1 MRRIHKRK
9 FRGKLK
15 YKYLAAF
22 IGVSLFL
29 ALILTFSYY
38 WYFNRMYEQ
47 QTQEYI
53 RNMGRESIGSL
64 ELTMKQINTVILSI
78 QSEDTIQ
85 DFLYGVDHHQYTIA
99 EQVAM
104 QNSLRNTVYANILWT
119 DSITNVYL
127 ESDRGHSEIWEKS
140 GGGVI
145 WNRDRRQFIYDGG
158 GRAVWLGLDDS
169 GRFMQVG
176 AQINSKKDMSV
187 LGFLML
193 QIPADDFSS
202 HVENMSFIR
211 EGKSL
216 IVDSTMNVIISTG
229 DEVSQVSGELKDLIS
244 DDMTGNDLLR
254 TNVAGI
260 DSYVYIEK
268 MNSADWYMVSLIPR
282 ISYLGVLRD
291 LRVVLGVFC
300 VLVLFGIS
308 LLIFYIVSRFTE
320 RIENLQEA
328 MQRFGE
334 GDFNVICA
342 VRANDEIGELSQHFN
357 MMVYN
362 INDLVDRVY
371 NANMLRQKAEL
382 EALRMQINPHFLYNT
397 LDMVAWISRD
407 KGVTEVADIAV
418 SLSQMMRYT
427 IKGTAMTDLKAE
439 LEHIRHYLTIQLF
452 GISLLIFYIVSRF
465 TERIENLQEAMQRF
479 GEGDFNVICAVRAN
493 DEIGELSQHFNMMV
507 YNINDLVDRVYN
519 ANMLRQKAELEALR
533 MQINPHF
540 LYNTLDMVAWISRD
554 KGVTEVADIAVSLSQ
569 MMRYTIKGT
578 AMTDL
583 KAELEHIR
591 HYLTIQKLRY
601 GDRITFI
608 VQSPEELMGF
618 RLPKLVIQPLVENAI
633 IHGVENI
640 EQGVVVLDVQ
650 KVKDRV
656 RICVSDNGVGME
668 QSKIDEIL
676 GEDEELIMEAQ
687 DSIGLRNVNRRL
699 KIRYGES
706 HGLVI
711 ESVPGSGTRIC
722 IWIPMT
728 ENAEDNS

>member
-1 MRRIHKRK
+1 MFAKAVPAENEEGKCMRRIHKRK

-362 INDLVDRVY
+362 INDLVV
-371 NANMLRQKAEL
+371 
-382 EALRMQINPHFLYNT
+382 
-397 LDMVAWISRD
+397 
-407 KGVTEVADIAV
+407 
-418 SLSQMMRYT
+418 
-427 IKGTAMTDLKAE
+427 
-439 LEHIRHYLTIQLF
+439 
-452 GISLLIFYIVSRF
+452 
-465 TERIENLQEAMQRF
+465 
-479 GEGDFNVICAVRAN
+479 
-493 DEIGELSQHFNMMV
+493 
-507 YNINDLVDRVYN
+507 RVYN

>member
-1 MRRIHKRK
+1 
-9 FRGKLK
+9 
-15 YKYLAAF
+15 
-22 IGVSLFL
+22 
-29 ALILTFSYY
+29 
-38 WYFNRMYEQ
+38 
-47 QTQEYI
+47 
-53 RNMGRESIGSL
+53 
-64 ELTMKQINTVILSI
+64 
-78 QSEDTIQ
+78 
-85 DFLYGVDHHQYTIA
+85 
-99 EQVAM
+99 
-104 QNSLRNTVYANILWT
+104 
-119 DSITNVYL
+119 
-127 ESDRGHSEIWEKS
+127 
-140 GGGVI
+140 
-145 WNRDRRQFIYDGG
+145 
-158 GRAVWLGLDDS
+158 
-169 GRFMQVG
+169 
-176 AQINSKKDMSV
+176 MSV

-439 LEHIRHYLTIQLF
+439 LEHIRHYLTIQ
-452 GISLLIFYIVSRF
+452 
-465 TERIENLQEAMQRF
+465 
-479 GEGDFNVICAVRAN
+479 
-493 DEIGELSQHFNMMV
+493 
-507 YNINDLVDRVYN
+507 
-519 ANMLRQKAELEALR
+519 
-533 MQINPHF
+533 
-540 LYNTLDMVAWISRD
+540 
-554 KGVTEVADIAVSLSQ
+554 
-569 MMRYTIKGT
+569 
-578 AMTDL
+578 
-583 KAELEHIR
+583 
-591 HYLTIQKLRY
+591 KLRY

-608 VQSPEELMGF
+608 VQSPEDLMEF

-640 EQGVVVLDVQ
+640 EQGIVVLDVQ
-650 KVKDRV
+650 KMKDRV

-711 ESVPGSGTRIC
+711 ESVPGGGTRIC
-722 IWIPMT
+722 VWIPMT